1 MKTFGSI
8 HLAQL
13 REASWQSIMALSRSI
28 MAKHYG
34 SLPYAKP
41 SEYPIGRA
49 PRCPKANGISQGEL
63 ALGAVNYRVPPS
75 PKSFGALCNESRK
88 AIQQQA
94 SSNSRPPSIA
104 GGADAGAGGVP
115 GLQSVPKGGM
125 STTSKA
131 NAGSGGITTQR
142 SLPKRGIP
150 AFSKASQRVPP
161 QLQASGVEASA
172 LFDSRAGNSLRE
184 EHYDEQNY
192 PGDGAADGGGLATKR
207 KLCGEQQQKGK
218 KFEKQQQKGK
228 KSRFAHGDA
237 PQQDGIT
244 IAIGTRARPYVAQDA
259 QIPVN
264 PLLKLSGRG
273 AKTYCYPMPMI
284 VETKRSCQRLWQYQY
299 RCPHGCKLHIEMCN
313 GDDQS
318 VDLKYFYREGD
329 PRKLNLQGT
338 QPADRACPAC
348 GRHIEFQLVHEHN
361 ALDDDAPEE
370 EVQERRDGGYAYMA
384 CLWTPSESKEVAREN
399 LKKYIHD
406 ALILGYCLRR
416 HCRHRR
422 VLLTTQS
429 TLRVEEVS
437 LLKIFWELRPVEHMK
452 VHPSRLMGSDK
463 RFADVFTKLR
473 ALEQTEFSK
482 VILMDLDTIV
492 VQSIDE
498 LFGYTAPSALFRGN
512 EYAAAGTRRAGKTL
526 FNKGTGSPRGGI
538 NAGVM
543 LLAPSSEDFQQ
554 CSRRIRLPGPA
565 TSAPEQDFLS
575 ICDMYIG
582 KWMKLPVKYNWQPHQ
597 LRYIP
602 SWMEQNQG
610 ERRMPIEQVS
620 VFHFSG
626 EVCPR
631 DYFHGGFETLW
642 TGDEHNDFPDF
653 TEKLVK
659 EYSKGKCGV
668 DDRERMK
675 YAILKWKDVHD
686 EAWEFTIEE
695 AVGHDKEC
703 PLCRDHPNY
712 VEDAFF
718 YCEKTK
724 DSKDKWF
731 KSKHHDRSTGFKM
744 KILRHYPKLFP
755 QSLSFVADVYKKRHK
770 KRCSGDHSGINNI
783 GDFTPTSDVKFK
795 SSSKRKKRNRNN
807 KQWRSLCHRGE
818 CSNQRL
824 RHDAKNVRRRF
835 DMISRNIPQ
844 PQGMRSQLRGKRWDQ
859 NAFLNM
865 DDGAPTVPHA
875 RVSVAKQCR
884 APTMQTTRYPQS
896 QLTLM
901 PTQKNHPRRY
911 AAH

>member
-63 ALGAVNYRVPPS
+63 ALGAVNYRMPPS
-75 PKSFGALCNESRK
+75 SKSFGALCNESRK

-150 AFSKASQRVPP
+150 AFSKASQRVPSG
-161 QLQASGVEASA
+161 LEASG
-172 LFDSRAGNSLRE
+172 LWGSRAVDSLCE
-184 EHYDEQNY
+184 EHDDEQNY
-192 PGDGAADGGGLATKR
+192 TGDGAADGGGLATKR
-207 KLCGEQQQKGK
+207 KLYSE
-218 KFEKQQQKGK
+218 QQQKGK
-228 KSRFAHGDA
+228 KSRFAHGVA
-237 PQQDGIT
+237 PRQDGIT
-244 IAIGTRARPYVAQDA
+244 IAIGTKSPTCSARPYVAQDA

-264 PLLKLSGRG
+264 PRLKLSGRG
-273 AKTYCYPMPMI
+273 RGVKTYFYAMPKQI
-284 VETKRSCQRLWQYQY
+284 VETKRCRQRPWQYQY
-299 RCPHGCKLHIEMCN
+299 RCPHGCKLNIVMCN
-313 GDDQS
+313 WDDQT
-318 VDLKYFYREGD
+318 VKLEFWYRQGD
-329 PRKLNLQGT
+329 PRTVKLQGT
-338 QPADRACPAC
+338 QPADRGCPAC
-348 GRHIEFQLVHEHN
+348 TRHIQFRLVHEHN

-370 EVQERRDGGYAYMA
+370 EVQERQDGAYAYMA

-406 ALILGYCLRR
+406 ALILGYCLRK
-416 HCRHRR
+416 HCRHRC

-512 EYAAAGTRRAGKTL
+512 EYAAAGTKRAGETL

-554 CSRRIRLPGPA
+554 CSRRIRQPGPA

-582 KWMKLPVKYNWQPHQ
+582 KWAKLPVKYNWQPHQ

-610 ERRMPIEQVS
+610 ERRMPIEQIS

-642 TGDEHNDFPDF
+642 TGDEHVDFPDF

-668 DDRERMK
+668 EDRERMK
-675 YAILKWKDVHD
+675 SAILKWKDVHD

-718 YCEKTK
+718 GCEKTK

-731 KSKHHDRSTGFKM
+731 NSKHHDRSTGFKM

-770 KRCSGDHSGINNI
+770 KRCSGDHSGINNM

-824 RHDAKNVRRRF
+824 RHHAKNVRRRF

-844 PQGMRSQLRGKRWDQ
+844 PQGMRSQLRGKRCDQ

-865 DDGAPTVPHA
+865 DDRAPTVPHA

-896 QLTLM
+896 QLTFM

>member
-1 MKTFGSI
+1 MIQYPS
-8 HLAQL
+8 
-13 REASWQSIMALSRSI
+13 RRASA
-28 MAKHYG
+28 
-34 SLPYAKP
+34 
-41 SEYPIGRA
+41 
-49 PRCPKANGISQGEL
+49 CPKAKGIPRGEPAPRDGWTRPL
-63 ALGAVNYRVPPS
+63 
-75 PKSFGALCNESRK
+75 PKAFGALSNKGRENH
-88 AIQQQA
+88 QA
-94 SSNSRPPSIA
+94 SSNSLPPSTA
-104 GGADAGAGGVP
+104 GDADAGAGCSRSSLHYG
-115 GLQSVPKGGM
+115 

-131 NAGSGGITTQR
+131 NAGAGGMHRQCPM
-142 SLPKRGIP
+142 PKRGTPVI
-150 AFSKASQRVPP
+150 SKAPQRVPP
-161 QLQASGVEASA
+161 RVEASGGTN
-172 LFDSRAGNSLRE
+172 SRCKVTDMTRKEGKKSWK
-184 EHYDEQNY
+184 QNY
-192 PGDGAADGGGLATKR
+192 SGDGAADGGDLAMKR
-207 KLCGEQQQKGK
+207 KLCWEQQKGK
-218 KFEKQQQKGK
+218 KP
-228 KSRFAHGDA
+228 RFANGDA
-237 PQQDGIT
+237 PPIPPPRQQSPDGIT
-244 IAIGTRARPYVAQDA
+244 IAIGTRNPICSARHPSKSSLDV

-273 AKTYCYPMPMI
+273 TECPSINPMPTI
-284 VETKRSCQRLWQYQY
+284 AGTKRSCQRLRQYQ
-299 RCPHGCKLHIEMCN
+299 CPHGCELGIEMCN
-313 GDDQS
+313 RNDQTVKLQFFYHVDDLHT
-318 VDLKYFYREGD
+318 VE
-329 PRKLNLQGT
+329 LQGT
-338 QPADRACPAC
+338 TAEDRACPVC
-348 GRHIEFQLVHEHN
+348 GRHIRFQLVHEHN

-370 EVQERRDGGYAYMA
+370 EVQECQDGGYAYMA
-384 CLWTPSESKEVAREN
+384 CLWTPSESKEGAREN

-406 ALILGYCLRR
+406 ALILGYCLQT
-416 HCRHRR
+416 HCQHRR
-422 VLLTTQS
+422 VLLTTQN

-452 VHPSRLMGSDK
+452 VHESRLKGSDK
-463 RFADVFTKLR
+463 RFAGVFTKLR

-512 EYAAAGTRRAGKTL
+512 EYAAAGTKRAGETL

-554 CSRRIRLPGPA
+554 CSRRIRQPGPA

-582 KWMKLPVKYNWQPHQ
+582 KWAKLPVKYNWQPHQ

-610 ERRMPIEQVS
+610 ERRIPIEQIS

-642 TGDEHNDFPDF
+642 TGDEHVDFPDF

-675 YAILKWKDVHD
+675 SAILKWKDVHD

-718 YCEKTK
+718 GCEKTK

-731 KSKHHDRSTGFKM
+731 NSKHHDRSTGFKM

-770 KRCSGDHSGINNI
+770 KRCSGDHSGINNM

-795 SSSKRKKRNRNN
+795 SSSKRKKRNLNN

>member
-1 MKTFGSI
+1 
-8 HLAQL
+8 
-13 REASWQSIMALSRSI
+13 
-28 MAKHYG
+28 
-34 SLPYAKP
+34 
-41 SEYPIGRA
+41 
-49 PRCPKANGISQGEL
+49 
-63 ALGAVNYRVPPS
+63 
-75 PKSFGALCNESRK
+75 
-88 AIQQQA
+88 
-94 SSNSRPPSIA
+94 
-104 GGADAGAGGVP
+104 
-115 GLQSVPKGGM
+115 
-125 STTSKA
+125 
-131 NAGSGGITTQR
+131 
-142 SLPKRGIP
+142 
-150 AFSKASQRVPP
+150 
-161 QLQASGVEASA
+161 
-172 LFDSRAGNSLRE
+172 
-184 EHYDEQNY
+184 
-192 PGDGAADGGGLATKR
+192 
-207 KLCGEQQQKGK
+207 
-218 KFEKQQQKGK
+218 
-228 KSRFAHGDA
+228 
-237 PQQDGIT
+237 
-244 IAIGTRARPYVAQDA
+244 
-259 QIPVN
+259 
-264 PLLKLSGRG
+264 
-273 AKTYCYPMPMI
+273 
-284 VETKRSCQRLWQYQY
+284 
-299 RCPHGCKLHIEMCN
+299 
-313 GDDQS
+313 
-318 VDLKYFYREGD
+318 
-329 PRKLNLQGT
+329 
-338 QPADRACPAC
+338 
-348 GRHIEFQLVHEHN
+348 
-361 ALDDDAPEE
+361 
-370 EVQERRDGGYAYMA
+370 
-384 CLWTPSESKEVAREN
+384 
-399 LKKYIHD
+399 
-406 ALILGYCLRR
+406 
-416 HCRHRR
+416 
-422 VLLTTQS
+422 
-429 TLRVEEVS
+429 
-437 LLKIFWELRPVEHMK
+437 MK

-512 EYAAAGTRRAGKTL
+512 EYAAAGTKRAGETL

-554 CSRRIRLPGPA
+554 CSRRIRQPGPA

-575 ICDMYIG
+575 NCDMYIG
-582 KWMKLPVKYNWQPHQ
+582 KWAKLPVKYNWQPHQ
-597 LRYIP
+597 LRYMHG
-602 SWMEQNQG
+602 WMEQNQR

-642 TGDEHNDFPDF
+642 TGDEHVDFPDF
-653 TEKLVK
+653 TEKLVQ

-675 YAILKWKDVHD
+675 SAILKWKDVHD

-718 YCEKTK
+718 GCEKTK

-770 KRCSGDHSGINNI
+770 KRCSGDHSGINNM

-807 KQWRSLCHRGE
+807 KQLGSLCHRGE
-818 CSNQRL
+818 RSNQRL

-896 QLTLM
+896 QLTFM